1 MKKIVYFDE
10 ESATDY
16 LQIFRGGNLEKTT
29 ELLRETTK
37 NADVNAGA
45 DVGVNGNKSLSGFF
59 SALLG
64 FNGSID
70 VKTTAGAGIQTSNL
84 AKSILQNTI
93 LTDFLDNAK
102 KDPSSIIK
110 FNDYKL
116 EVEKDSLTY
125 IVMISPFMSMISGSS
140 ALDEAE
146 EYDLAI
152 DKVDETLKL
161 AKGYY
166 EFVGQRNM
174 KKEADVI
181 FRFNINA
188 FKNNYRITDIR
199 KMDLIM
205 YAVQVGSAYL
215 DELKFNNEFELK
227 VSNSNP
233 YFKPEDINNG
243 QKGSLKLKVFDVLL
257 AGVE

>member
-16 LQIFRGGNLEKTT
+16 LQIFSGGNLEKTT

-37 NADVNAGA
+37 NADANLGTSVS
-45 DVGVNGNKSLSGFF
+45 VNGDKSLSGFF

-64 FNGSID
+64 FNGS
-70 VKTTAGAGIQTSNL
+70 VEMKATAGAGIQTSNL

-93 LTDFLDNAK
+93 LTDFLDNVKA
-102 KDPSSIIK
+102 DPTSIVK
-110 FNDYKL
+110 FSNYQL

-140 ALDEAE
+140 ALDDNE

-166 EFVGQRNM
+166 EFIGQNNIDEEG
-174 KKEADVI
+174 KVI
-181 FRFNINA
+181 FRFNISA

-199 KMDLIM
+199 KMDLVM
-205 YAVQVGSAYL
+205 YAVQVGSAYIDDL
-215 DELKFNNEFELK
+215 TFNSEFDLKASNTNPHFKAEDNNKAKKEHM
-227 VSNSNP
+227 
-233 YFKPEDINNG
+233 
-243 QKGSLKLKVFDVLL
+243 KLKVFDVLL